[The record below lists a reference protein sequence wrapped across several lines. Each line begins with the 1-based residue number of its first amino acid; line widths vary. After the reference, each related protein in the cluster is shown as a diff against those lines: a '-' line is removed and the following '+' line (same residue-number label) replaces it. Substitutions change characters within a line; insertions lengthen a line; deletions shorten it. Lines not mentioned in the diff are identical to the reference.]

1 MFTLLAR
8 LKRVCTI
15 KERVWSGMLPEAQF
29 VDNVARKL
37 MLLYIDIG
45 GKPRVQ
51 SSDTEFMRG
60 VHACVSLFYEVVS
73 TGKDLDWVRRELTQ
87 EAAELYIDNA
97 VRQMVDKYYKVGTSR
112 DQYSTRAQ
120 TEFGILAGWVKAW
133 KREPPADTQQRRLTV
148 LVERMKALIFEMQ
161 REVRGTQ

>member
-1 MFTLLAR
+1 MSTDEGRYVYEVENR
-8 LKRVCTI
+8 LK
-15 KERVWSGMLPEAQF
+15 
-29 VDNVARKL
+29 
-37 MLLYIDIG
+37 LLYSGLKGYDTANE
-45 GKPRVQ
+45 REW
-51 SSDTEFMRG
+51 DTEFMRD
-60 VHACVSLFYEVVS
+60 VNACVSLFYEVV
-73 TGKDLDWVRRELTQ
+73 GNGQGLEWARREQLKQ

-97 VRQMVDKYYKVGTSR
+97 VREMVDKYYKVRTSR